1 MKNDEIISMMMKQ
14 KNVLRCKKSKITEI
28 LKCTLDLAKGPMGQY
43 R

>member
-1 MKNDEIISMMMKQ
+1 MKNDEIISIMMKQ
-14 KNVLRCKKSKITEI
+14 KNVSRCKKSKITEI

>member
-14 KNVLRCKKSKITEI
+14 KNVSRCKKSKITEI
-28 LKCTLDLAKGPMGQY
+28 PKCTLDLQMGPMGQY